1 MQFKEH
7 SHVYDAHERNLGRIT
22 RIVMD
27 PVTDKVT
34 HVVVRKGMIFT
45 EDKVIPIE
53 YFRSASPERADLR
66 DDVGDLD
73 ALPVFEESHYV
84 PAGYSEDDLPDTSM
98 AGRVP
103 PYLYWYPPMTISTQH
118 TIGYY
123 GVPSFDAP
131 QEDDYQ
137 YRHYVKSTTQNIP
150 DDTVAVKE
158 GAEVISAD
166 GKHVG
171 DIEEIQVDATSDYAT
186 HVLISK
192 GLFLKDR
199 KWVPTLWFRTVE
211 DDRVYLAV
219 TSSLLKTLPDVETA

>member
-1 MQFKEH
+1 MQFKEN
-7 SHVYDAHERNLGRIT
+7 SHVYDANERNLGRIT

-34 HVVVRKGMIFT
+34 HVVVRHGLIFT

-66 DDVGDLD
+66 DDVGDLE
-73 ALPVFEESHYV
+73 ALPVFKESHYV
-84 PAGYSEDDLPDTSM
+84 PAGNAGDDVPENSM
-98 AGRVP
+98 DAQVP
-103 PYLYWYPPMTISTQH
+103 PFLYWYPPMTLSSQH

-123 GVPSFDAP
+123 GVPSFGGTL
-131 QEDDYQ
+131 EDEYQ
-137 YRHYVKSTTQNIP
+137 NRRYVKWTTQNIP

-171 DIEEIQVDATSDYAT
+171 DIEEIQVDSESDYAT
-186 HVLISK
+186 HVLISQ
-192 GLFLKDR
+192 GLFLKEK

-219 TSSLLKTLPDVETA
+219 TSSLLKTLPEVEAA